1 MLGFKLGSSE
11 LKKNKTQMHTQFMF
25 TEHLHSDVTF
35 HVLFQ
40 TRIPYGFIIW
50 SAVRNLYVY

>member
-11 LKKNKTQMHTQFMF
+11 LKKKETQMHVQFMF
-25 TEHLHSDVTF
+25 TEHLNSEVTF

-40 TRIPYGFIIW
+40 TRIPYGFII
-50 SAVRNLYVY
+50 